1 MIKTISRGQLR
12 KIRKRFERLYG
23 GAAERLME
31 RFVMLIG
38 RYGVGVNVINE
49 ANRWDE
55 RDSVLITYADS
66 IRNSG
71 ECNPLEAI
79 NSFARKNLKGA
90 IRCIHL
96 LPFYPWSSDDGF
108 SVIDYRKVDPVC
120 GDWEDVERL
129 GHGFDLMFDMV
140 LNHCSA
146 KSSWFK
152 DYVAGIEPA
161 RHYFLPMDPKGDYSK
176 VVRPR
181 TSPLLT
187 KTRTRD
193 GESHVWTTFS
203 ADQVD
208 LNWQNPEVLFE
219 FIDILF
225 LYLSKGM
232 RIARLD
238 AVAFLWKNL
247 GTNCVHQPETHEIVK
262 LLRDICDIVSPRT
275 VILTETN
282 VPHKENVSYF
292 GDGDEAHMVYQFSLP
307 PLLLHAF
314 TSGDGTYLTKW
325 ARELGPPPAG
335 CTFFNF
341 TASHDG
347 VGVRPVEG
355 ILPTAEREK
364 LIDHVLAAGGRV
376 NWRSMPDGSKQ
387 PYEMNITYYS
397 ALAIPEDVKLGASR
411 FLCSQALALS
421 LRGVPGIYIHSLFG
435 TENYV
440 EGIEET
446 GQNRTINRRKWELP
460 DLKEHLCSGVGKL
473 VFSRYLRMLRRRTEY
488 PAFHPDAPQ
497 EVFDV
502 NRALFVHKRTSL
514 DGEQRIY
521 CVFNLSAK
529 EKTIRKLCPDKG
541 CQEEDIFFDILRAR
555 EIKAGKRGFVIKPYQ
570 ALWLVPRDKRLSD
583 R

>member
-12 KIRKRFERLYG
+12 KIRKRLERLYG
-23 GAAERLME
+23 GQAEKLME
-31 RFVMLIG
+31 RFVMIIG
-38 RYGVGVNVINE
+38 RYGVGLNVINE
-49 ANRWDE
+49 VDQWDE
-55 RDSVLITYADS
+55 RDSVLITYADT
-66 IRNSG
+66 IKNTG
-71 ECNPLEAI
+71 ECRPLEAM
-79 NSFARKNLKGA
+79 NTFARKNLKGA

-108 SVIDYRKVDPVC
+108 SVIDYRKVDPDC
-120 GDWEDVERL
+120 GYWDDVEWL
-129 GHGFDLMFDMV
+129 GHDFDLMFDIVM
-140 LNHCSA
+140 NHCSSR
-146 KSSWFK
+146 SSWFK
-152 DYVAGIEPA
+152 DFVAGIEPA
-161 RHYFLPMDPKGDYSK
+161 RHYFLPMDPDGDYSD

-193 GESHVWTTFS
+193 GEAHVWTTFS

-238 AVAFLWKNL
+238 AVAFLWKTL
-247 GTNCVHQPETHEIVK
+247 GTNCVHLPETHEMVK
-262 LLRDICDIVSPRT
+262 LFRDICDIVSPGAI
-275 VILTETN
+275 ILTETN
-282 VPHKENVSYF
+282 VPHDENVSYF
-292 GDGDEAHMVYQFSLP
+292 GRADEAHMVYQFSLP

-314 TSGDGTYLTKW
+314 TTGSGKYLTEW
-325 ARELGPPPAG
+325 AMNLEPPPPG

-347 VGVRPVEG
+347 VGVRPIEG
-355 ILPTAEREK
+355 ILPTAERDK
-364 LIDHVLAAGGRV
+364 LIDHVQEAGGRV

-397 ALAIPEDVKLGASR
+397 ALAMPEDAKLGASR

-421 LRGVPGIYIHSLFG
+421 LRGIPGIYIHSLFG
-435 TENYV
+435 TENYE
-440 EGIEET
+440 EGVQET

-460 DLKEHLCSGVGKL
+460 ELKTHLDKGVGKL
-473 VFSRYLRMLRRRTEY
+473 VFTRYLRMLRRRTEY

-497 EVFDV
+497 EVFKV
-502 NRALFVHKRTSL
+502 NSGLFVHKRTSL
-514 DGEQRIY
+514 DGEQTIY
-521 CVFNLSAK
+521 CVFNLTAK
-529 EKTIRKLCPDKG
+529 EKHLKQLCPDGHFEKYSV
-541 CQEEDIFFDILRAR
+541 FHDILRAR
-555 EIKAGKRGFVIKPYQ
+555 ETKPGKRGYSVKPYQ
-570 ALWLVPRDKRLSD
+570 AMWLVPRS
-583 R
+583 